1 MQFERGPGAGKDFPI
16 LGPLPHQNID
26 TGLGVERM
34 ATLLQGVDNVYEI
47 DLLRPILDRAGEI
60 TGTRY
65 GAEQGA
71 DVRIRVV
78 ADHAR
83 TATMLIGDGVTPGNE
98 GRGYV
103 LRRML
108 RRAVRSMRLL
118 GAGEPV
124 MRDLVAATIGAMG
137 PSYPELV
144 TDRGRIDTVAVV
156 EEESFL
162 ATLRTGTTLFDT
174 AVAQTRR
181 AGGTVLAGEQA
192 FALHDTYGF
201 PIDLTLEMAAEA
213 GLSVDSDGFRRL
225 MAEQRRRAKADS
237 MARKTGHTD
246 LSAYRGVLDSAGPST
261 FTGYVQ
267 VATEATVRGLLRAG
281 ESVAALAAGEEAEVV
296 LRSSWTAPV
305 LRRSRRPAGRRG
317 PGQLVDGAELEVFDV
332 QRPLPDLVVHRA
344 RVARGEVVVGAGAQ
358 ALVDVERRR
367 AISRAHTAT
376 HLIHRAVRGLVG
388 ESATQAGS
396 ENAPGRLRFDFA
408 SPTAVDPKLLADVE
422 DEVNDVLIDD
432 LEVRAFITSQDE
444 ARRIGAMA
452 LFGEKYGDEVRVVEV
467 GDYARELCGGTHAQR
482 SGQLGLVKL
491 LGEASIGAGCTPGRG
506 AGRAG
511 RLPLPGPRARAGRP
525 AHRGAQGAGPRSCPS
540 ASTPC
545 CSGSRTPSARSTAYA
560 PARSWPRRP
569 RSPPAGPRSTGS
581 VWWPSCCPR
590 VYALATRARSR
601 STCAAGPRWP
611 DPRSWSWVLLATT
624 ASSRSSSRPTRRP
637 QREAPAR
644 AESWPCSRVRSA
656 ARVAGATTWPR
667 ARVRATPTTSR
678 GRSPRYARC

>member
-1 MQFERGPGAGKDFPI
+1 MLTGEEAEGGQPDQRLHPAKPGPDRGLAEDLDQPELAGALGVGTATHLARVVAHLDDADLVAVPLAEQRHRPDPPRLGLVGDEGADLQVVDQYGVHRRDGGPVADEDRYLEVWNLVFMQFERGPGAGKDFPI

-34 ATLLQGVDNVYEI
+34 ATLRQGVENVYEF
-47 DLLRPILDRAGEI
+47 DLQRPILDRAGEI

-78 ADHAR
+78 ADHTR

-108 RRAVRSMRLL
+108 RRVVRTMRLL

-137 PSYPELV
+137 PSYPELM

-281 ESVAALAAGEEAEVV
+281 ESVAALAAGEEAGVVLEVV
-296 LRSSWTAPV
+296 LDRTPFYAE
-305 LRRSRRPAGRRG
+305 AG
-317 PGQLVDGAELEVFDV
+317 GQLADTGRIVVDGAELEVFDV
-332 QRPLPDLVVHRA
+332 QRPPA
-344 RVARGEVVVGAGAQ
+344 
-358 ALVDVERRR
+358 
-367 AISRAHTAT
+367 
-376 HLIHRAVRGLVG
+376 
-388 ESATQAGS
+388 SA
-396 ENAPGRLRFDFA
+396 
-408 SPTAVDPKLLADVE
+408 
-422 DEVNDVLIDD
+422 
-432 LEVRAFITSQDE
+432 
-444 ARRIGAMA
+444 
-452 LFGEKYGDEVRVVEV
+452 
-467 GDYARELCGGTHAQR
+467 
-482 SGQLGLVKL
+482 
-491 LGEASIGAGCTPGRG
+491 
-506 AGRAG
+506 
-511 RLPLPGPRARAGRP
+511 
-525 AHRGAQGAGPRSCPS
+525 
-540 ASTPC
+540 
-545 CSGSRTPSARSTAYA
+545 
-560 PARSWPRRP
+560 
-569 RSPPAGPRSTGS
+569 
-581 VWWPSCCPR
+581 
-590 VYALATRARSR
+590 
-601 STCAAGPRWP
+601 
-611 DPRSWSWVLLATT
+611 
-624 ASSRSSSRPTRRP
+624 
-637 QREAPAR
+637 
-644 AESWPCSRVRSA
+644 
-656 ARVAGATTWPR
+656 
-667 ARVRATPTTSR
+667 
-678 GRSPRYARC
+678 